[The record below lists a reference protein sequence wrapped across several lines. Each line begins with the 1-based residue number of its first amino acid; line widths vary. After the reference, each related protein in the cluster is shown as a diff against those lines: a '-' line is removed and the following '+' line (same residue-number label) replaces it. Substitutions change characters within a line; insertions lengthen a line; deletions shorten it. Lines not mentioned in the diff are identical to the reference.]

1 MGGQAEKVKVWG
13 EKKQARSRKE
23 KGSKAQERQGGRKRG
38 RLPAPAV
45 YRKGTKSRFAGALVE
60 ALVEALAGKAQPEQA
75 AGGMGGPIRE
85 RLWSPRKKAGAYSA
99 REGQNAV
106 GAKSLCD
113 AKGAQVTSSEEVV
126 ESANFM

>member
-13 EKKQARSRKE
+13 GKKQARSRKE

-45 YRKGTKSRFAGALVE
+45 YRKGTKSRFAG

-126 ESANFM
+126 AKCKGRRRVR